1 MRIIP
6 PLTAVA
12 VSAVLFGLIM
22 ERESLMAFARGEDTT
37 AAETEVAAADAVAAP
52 EDAALSRV
60 GVVALRSTARSI
72 DNAVILRGQTRA
84 MREVE
89 VRAETS
95 STVISE
101 PLRKGIAVNRG
112 DILCEL
118 DPGTRPAALLEA
130 EARLRE
136 AEARVPEAQARIAEA
151 QARLHEA
158 EINLTAAS
166 KLSEGGYASET
177 RLAAAQA
184 TERAAHAAIA
194 SGLSGLET
202 TKAGIE
208 SARAEVAAAKKEME
222 RLVLTAPFAGIL
234 ESDSAEVGSLLQPG
248 SLCATVIQ
256 LDTVKLVG
264 FVPETQVS
272 RVTLGAL
279 AGARLAT
286 GQDVQGN
293 VTFISRSAD
302 ENTRT
307 FEVEITVPNAD
318 LAIRDGQTAEIMIG
332 AEGTKAHQ
340 LPQSAL
346 TLDNSGRLGVRIVND
361 DQTAGFVPVEMLRD
375 TAEGVWLGGLPDE
388 ADVIVVGQ
396 DFVTAGVPVEAT
408 YRTLAEGTDQ

>member
-37 AAETEVAAADAVAAP
+37 AAEVAATDAVAAT
-52 EDAALSRV
+52 EGAAIARV

-95 STVISE
+95 STVISD
-101 PLRKGIAVNRG
+101 PLRKGISVNRG
-112 DILCEL
+112 DILCQL

-184 TERAAHAAIA
+184 TERAAHAAVA

-222 RLVLTAPFAGIL
+222 RLVLKAPFAGIL

-272 RVTLGAL
+272 RVALGAL

-318 LAIRDGQTAEIMIG
+318 LAIRDGQTAQIMIG

-346 TLDNSGRLGVRIVND
+346 TLDNSGRLGVRIVKD

-388 ADVIVVGQ
+388 ADVIVIGQ

>member
-37 AAETEVAAADAVAAP
+37 AAETEVAATDAVAAT
-52 EDAALSRV
+52 EGAAIARV

-95 STVISE
+95 STVISD
-101 PLRKGIAVNRG
+101 PLRKGISVNRG
-112 DILCEL
+112 DILCQL

-184 TERAAHAAIA
+184 TERAAHAAVA

-222 RLVLTAPFAGIL
+222 RLVLKAPFAGIL

-272 RVTLGAL
+272 RVALGAL

-346 TLDNSGRLGVRIVND
+346 TLDNSGRLGVRIVKD

-388 ADVIVVGQ
+388 ADVIVIGQ

>member
-37 AAETEVAAADAVAAP
+37 AAETEVAATDAVAAT
-52 EDAALSRV
+52 EGAAIARV

-95 STVISE
+95 STVISD
-101 PLRKGIAVNRG
+101 PLRKGISVNRG

-222 RLVLTAPFAGIL
+222 RLVLKAPFAGIL

-272 RVTLGAL
+272 RVALGAL

-346 TLDNSGRLGVRIVND
+346 TLDNSGRLGVRIVKD

-375 TAEGVWLGGLPDE
+375 TAEGVWLGGLPNE
-388 ADVIVVGQ
+388 ADVIVIGQ